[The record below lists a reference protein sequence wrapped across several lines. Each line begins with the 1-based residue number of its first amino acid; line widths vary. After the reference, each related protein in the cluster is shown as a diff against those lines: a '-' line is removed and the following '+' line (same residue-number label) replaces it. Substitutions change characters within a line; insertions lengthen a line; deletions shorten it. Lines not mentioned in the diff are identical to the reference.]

1 MNENCTCPKTD
12 FQTENVIEL
21 KPHPFLTELHNASF
35 FNQIHKRTT
44 HSREAFVA
52 LLCIGGLTSLVIV
65 SVFLSKM
72 WREKSTFSVQQKQHI
87 QYTQH
92 GPKDEILV
100 RDMIRQRAQAFKSYF
115 KDKKPENA
123 KQSDDID
130 HSSHGTYLNME
141 SFPSQ
146 NISSV
151 NNEFLDSSS
160 DDENETV
167 FAWNKK
173 TGEWNGFD
181 SSNSD
186 FENDENTFS
195 FQDWT
200 SKLSDILN
208 LKMKKTK
215 KSAKDENM
223 DENRNSD
230 NDEFDSDTPL
240 ISM

>member
-72 WREKSTFSVQQKQHI
+72 WREKSTFAVQQKQPI

-100 RDMIRQRAQAFKSYF
+100 RGNSIYDQ
-115 KDKKPENA
+115 
-123 KQSDDID
+123 
-130 HSSHGTYLNME
+130 
-141 SFPSQ
+141 
-146 NISSV
+146 
-151 NNEFLDSSS
+151 DSL
-160 DDENETV
+160 
-167 FAWNKK
+167 F
-173 TGEWNGFD
+173 
-181 SSNSD
+181 
-186 FENDENTFS
+186 TFS
-195 FQDWT
+195 HTFY
-200 SKLSDILN
+200 S
-208 LKMKKTK
+208 LKDARSTYSRQLLKK
-215 KSAKDENM
+215 
-223 DENRNSD
+223 
-230 NDEFDSDTPL
+230 
-240 ISM
+240 

>member
-100 RDMIRQRAQAFKSYF
+100 RGNSIYDHLFRRLATILYLLFYYFYSRQLTQK
-115 KDKKPENA
+115 
-123 KQSDDID
+123 
-130 HSSHGTYLNME
+130 M
-141 SFPSQ
+141 
-146 NISSV
+146 
-151 NNEFLDSSS
+151 
-160 DDENETV
+160 
-167 FAWNKK
+167 
-173 TGEWNGFD
+173 
-181 SSNSD
+181 
-186 FENDENTFS
+186 
-195 FQDWT
+195 T
-200 SKLSDILN
+200 S
-208 LKMKKTK
+208 
-215 KSAKDENM
+215 
-223 DENRNSD
+223 
-230 NDEFDSDTPL
+230 
-240 ISM
+240 